1 MPATVDELI
10 LLVLALQ
17 ERVAKAEARA
27 DAAEARAVTAEARV
41 AVLETRCAALE
52 KENAELKAR
61 LGKNSS
67 NSSKPP
73 SSDSP
78 YKAKP
83 PVKRGLRKAGGQP
96 GHKGTTRAWLPPEK
110 VDEHKLVRAPECIC
124 GVSLEGVPA
133 TKSATWARQVVELPV
148 ILPHVTEYTFET
160 PQCPCCARVNQPV
173 VPPEATTCMGLNLTA
188 LAATLVGEY
197 HLSRDAAASL
207 LGSVLNMPIYAATVQ
222 ACCEQVS
229 AGLQAAT
236 AEVDASLPSSAVVH
250 MDETSW
256 KQRRVLHWL
265 WIAIGDR
272 VTSFAIHARRGWQ
285 QLDLW
290 FPNGFAG
297 VVNCDR
303 WRPYERFARRQ
314 LCWSHLERDLQAI
327 IDAGAAGVTAAT
339 NALAGADAMFAMW
352 WRFKEDLVSRSDL
365 QRDTQ
370 AYRLQ
375 LKGFCAKGASQKR
388 DRDRRWRALGR
399 DLLRQ
404 WDAVFLF
411 LDVDGVEPTNNA
423 AEQGLRSGVIW
434 RRTTQ
439 GTRTDAGS
447 AFVQRIMTAQANCK
461 RQGRSVLRFLA
472 DTLMAHRQGMTTPSL
487 MPSRP

>member
-1 MPATVDELI
+1 MPATIEELI
-10 LLVLALQ
+10 ALVLALQ

-27 DAAEARAVTAEARV
+27 EVAEA
-41 AVLETRCAALE
+41 RCAALE

-61 LGKNSS
+61 LGMNSS

-78 YKAKP
+78 YKGKR
-83 PVKRGLRKAGGQP
+83 PVKRGLRKPGGQP
-96 GHKGTTRAWLPPEK
+96 GHKGSTRAWLPPEK
-110 VDEHKLVRAPECIC
+110 VDEHKLVRAPECLC
-124 GVSLEGVPA
+124 GASLQGIPA
-133 TKSATWARQVVELPV
+133 TSSATWARQVVELPV
-148 ILPHVTEYTFET
+148 IVPHVTEYRFET
-160 PQCPCCARVNQPV
+160 VQCPCCARVNPPV
-173 VPPEATTCMGLNLTA
+173 VPPEATTCTGPNLTA

-207 LGSVLNMPIYAATVQ
+207 LGTVLNMPICAATVQ

-229 AGLQAAT
+229 AGLKSAT
-236 AEVDASLPSSAVVH
+236 EEVDASLPSSTVIH

-256 KQRRVLHWL
+256 KQRKVLHWL

-272 VTSFAIHARRGWQ
+272 VTSFAIHARRGSQ
-285 QLDLW
+285 QLAVW

-327 IDAGAAGVTAAT
+327 IDAGMKGVAGAT
-339 NALAGADAMFAMW
+339 KALAGADAMFATW
-352 WRFKEDLVSRSDL
+352 WRFKRGVLTRAELR
-365 QRDTQ
+365 RDTQ
-370 AYRLQ
+370 AYRVQ
-375 LKGFCAKGASQKR
+375 LKNFCAKGASQKC
-388 DRDRRWRALGR
+388 DRRWRALGR

-411 LDVDGVEPTNNA
+411 LDIEGLEPTNNA

-472 DTLMAHRQGMTTPSL
+472 DTLMAHRQGLTPPSL
-487 MPSRP
+487 MPAGP

>member
-1 MPATVDELI
+1 MPATIDELI
-10 LLVLALQ
+10 ALVLALQ
-17 ERVAKAEARA
+17 ERVSKAEARA
-27 DAAEARAVTAEARV
+27 ATAEARV

-52 KENAELKAR
+52 KENAELKVR
-61 LGKNSS
+61 LGKDSS
-67 NSSKPP
+67 NSNKPP

-78 YKAKP
+78 YKSKP

-96 GHKGTTRAWLPPEK
+96 GHKGSTRAWLPSEK
-110 VDEHKLVRAPECIC
+110 VDEHKVIRAPECLC
-124 GVSLEGVPA
+124 GANLTGVPA
-133 TKSATWARQVVELPV
+133 TKLATWARQVVELPV
-148 ILPHVTEYTFET
+148 IVPHVTEYIFET
-160 PQCPCCARVNQPV
+160 VRCPCCSRVNPPV
-173 VPPEATTCMGLNLTA
+173 VPAEATTCTGPNLTA

-207 LGSVLNMPIYAATVQ
+207 LGTVLNMPICAATVQ
-222 ACCEQVS
+222 GCCEQMS
-229 AGLQAAT
+229 EGLLTAT
-236 AEVDASLPSSAVVH
+236 AEIDASLPSSAVVH

-256 KQRRVLHWL
+256 KQRGALRWL
-265 WIAIGDR
+265 WIAIGDQ
-272 VTSFAIHARRGWQ
+272 VTSYAIHARRGWQ
-285 QLDLW
+285 QLAVW
-290 FPNGFAG
+290 FPDGFAG

-314 LCWSHLERDLQAI
+314 LCWSHLERDLQAV
-327 IDAGAAGVTAAT
+327 IDSGAKGGDAAIK
-339 NALAGADAMFAMW
+339 ALAGAEAMFATW
-352 WRFKEDLVSRSDL
+352 WDFKRGVLTRAEL

-370 AYRLQ
+370 AYRVQ
-375 LKGFCAKGASQKR
+375 FETFCAKGASQKR
-388 DRDRRWRALGR
+388 DRRWRSLGR

-404 WDAVFLF
+404 WDTVFLF
-411 LDVDGVEPTNNA
+411 LDVEGVEPTNNA

-472 DTLMAHRQGMTTPSL
+472 DTLLAHRQGGATPSL
-487 MPSRP
+487 LPSGP

>member
-1 MPATVDELI
+1 MPTTIEELVA
-10 LLVLALQ
+10 LVLSLRA
-17 ERVAKAEARA
+17 RV
-27 DAAEARAVTAEARV
+27 DAAEARAEAAEARV
-41 AVLETRCAALE
+41 AVLEARCEALE
-52 KENAELKAR
+52 KENAELRAR

-67 NSSKPP
+67 NSNKPP

-83 PVKRGLRKAGGQP
+83 PVKRGLRKVGGQP
-96 GHKGTTRAWLPPEK
+96 GHKGATREWLPPEK
-110 VDEHKLVRAPECIC
+110 VDEYKLVRVPDCTC
-124 GVSLEGVPA
+124 GASLDGVPA
-133 TKSATWARQVVELPV
+133 MSKGTWARQVVELPV
-148 ILPHVTEYTFET
+148 IVPHVIEYRFET
-160 PQCPCCARVNQPV
+160 VQCPCCARVNEPV
-173 VPPEATTCMGLNLTA
+173 VPPEAATCTGPNLTA

-207 LGSVLNMPIYAATVQ
+207 LGSVLNMPICAATVQ
-222 ACCEQVS
+222 NCCEQVS

-236 AEVDASLPSSAVVH
+236 AEVDASLPSTMVVH

-256 KQRRVLHWL
+256 KQRKVLHWM
-265 WIAIGDR
+265 WIAIGDK
-272 VTSFAIHARRGWQ
+272 VTSFAIHARRGQQ

-290 FPNGFAG
+290 FPHGFDG
-297 VVNCDR
+297 IVNCDR

-327 IDAGAAGVTAAT
+327 IDAGATGVAAAT
-339 NALAGADAMFAMW
+339 QALAGADAMFATW
-352 WRFKEDLVSRSDL
+352 WRFKEKSITRAEL
-365 QRDTQ
+365 QRDTEE
-370 AYRLQ
+370 YRRQ
-375 LKGFCAKGASQKR
+375 FRAFCTEGAEQK
-388 DRDRRWRALGR
+388 DDRRWRALGR

-411 LDVDGVEPTNNA
+411 LDVEGVEPTNNV

-439 GTRTDAGS
+439 GTRTEAGS
-447 AFVQRIMTAQANCK
+447 TFVQRIMTAHANCK

-472 DTLMAHRQGMTTPSL
+472 DTLLAHRQGLKPPSL
-487 MPSRP
+487 MPAGQ

>member
-1 MPATVDELI
+1 ME
-10 LLVLALQ
+10 
-17 ERVAKAEARA
+17 
-27 DAAEARAVTAEARV
+27 AAEARCAV
-41 AVLETRCAALE
+41 LE
-52 KENAELKAR
+52 KENAELRAR
-61 LGKNSS
+61 IGKDSS

-96 GHKGTTRAWLPPEK
+96 GHKGSTREWLPPEK
-110 VDEHKLVRAPECIC
+110 VHERKVVRVRECPC
-124 GVSLEGVPA
+124 GASLAGVPA
-133 TKSATWARQVVELPV
+133 TPSSIWARQVVEVPV
-148 ILPHVTEYTFET
+148 IVPHVTEYRFET
-160 PQCPCCARVNQPV
+160 VVCPCCARINAPV
-173 VPPEATTCMGLNLTA
+173 VPPEAATCTGPNLTA

-207 LGSVLNMPIYAATVQ
+207 LGTVLNMPICAATVQ
-222 ACCEQVS
+222 SCCEQVS
-229 AGLQAAT
+229 AGLQDAT

-256 KQRRVLHWL
+256 KQRKVLHWL
-265 WIAIGDR
+265 WIVIGDR
-272 VTSFAIHARRGWQ
+272 VTSFAVHARRGWQ
-285 QLDLW
+285 QLAVW

-297 VVNCDR
+297 IVICDR

-327 IDAGAAGVTAAT
+327 IDAAGSGVAAAT
-339 NALAGADAMFAMW
+339 EALAGADAVFKTW
-352 WRFKEDLVSRSDL
+352 WRFKEKRIPRADL
-365 QRDTQ
+365 QRDTD

-375 LKGFCAKGASQKR
+375 FKQFCTKGAAQ
-388 DRDRRWRALGR
+388 DGDRRWRALGG

-404 WDAVFLF
+404 WEAVFLF
-411 LDVDGVEPTNNA
+411 LDVEGVEPTNNA

-447 AFVQRIMTAQANCK
+447 TFVQRIMTAHANCK
-461 RQGRSVLRFLA
+461 RQGRSVLTFLA
-472 DTLMAHRQGMTTPSL
+472 DTLMAHRQGLTPPSL
-487 MPSRP
+487 MPSGP